1 MMNSSS
7 PAAIVVEGLRVV
19 RGGREVLPGL
29 SISVPGGSVTGLIGP
44 SGCGKT
50 TLLRAV
56 VGVQLVAGGGV
67 TVLGLPAGSPPLR
80 RRIGYSTQAPALY
93 SDLTVV
99 QNLRY
104 FAAVLRAPNDHPARV
119 IEEVG
124 LAGQRDQLVSRL
136 SGGQLSRASLAVAL
150 LGSPELLVLDEP
162 TVGLDPV
169 LREEL
174 WNLFHHLRDG
184 RGVTILVSSHVMDE
198 AARCQRLLL
207 MREGRIL
214 ADGTPE
220 ALLRR
225 TGAADL
231 EQAFLRLVRRREG
244 AGMVRS

>member
-1 MMNSSS
+1 MMNYSQ
-7 PAAIVVEGLRVV
+7 AILVEGLRVV

-29 SISVPGGSVTGLIGP
+29 SISVPRGSVTGLIGP

-56 VGVQLVAGGGV
+56 VGVQLVAGGSV

-93 SDLTVV
+93 SDLTVE

-119 IEEVG
+119 TEEVG
-124 LAGQRDQLVSRL
+124 LAGQRHQLVSRL

-174 WNLFHHLRDG
+174 WTLFHHLRDS
-184 RGVTILVSSHVMDE
+184 R
-198 AARCQRLLL
+198 
-207 MREGRIL
+207 
-214 ADGTPE
+214 
-220 ALLRR
+220 
-225 TGAADL
+225 
-231 EQAFLRLVRRREG
+231 
-244 AGMVRS
+244 